1 MIYLV
6 LQAPKIFSR
15 ALELT
20 VAVCCTEH
28 KAAIH
33 PAMERFFY
41 PSESVTGTTA
51 IVVEEI
57 PLGWGFAGEGHFE
70 EPNPSTKVAC
80 RHTTKVVE
88 ENSEQRGLQRRSQRI
103 T

>member
-1 MIYLV
+1 
-6 LQAPKIFSR
+6 
-15 ALELT
+15 
-20 VAVCCTEH
+20 
-28 KAAIH
+28 
-33 PAMERFFY
+33 MERFFC
-41 PSESVTGTTA
+41 PSESVTGGTA

-57 PLGWGFAGEGHFE
+57 PLIVGSLGWDFADEAHSE